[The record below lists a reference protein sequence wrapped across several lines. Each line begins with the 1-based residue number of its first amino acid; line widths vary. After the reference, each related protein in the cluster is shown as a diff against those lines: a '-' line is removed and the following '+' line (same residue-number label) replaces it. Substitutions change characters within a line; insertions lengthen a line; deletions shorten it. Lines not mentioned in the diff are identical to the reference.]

1 MGRSLKLFAASADIR
16 IPYYI
21 MEDTMDYDD
30 FDDFEGDDEYD
41 DFDDEDRYFNDD
53 IENDIDDISDN
64 IGSGDSEKSRTGIEW
79 YEIGLLGALA
89 DELSEEKKQRRRRV
103 KDRNNPKRKT

>member
-30 FDDFEGDDEYD
+30 FDDFDEHDDYNDFNDEDHFYD
-41 DFDDEDRYFNDD
+41 DD
-53 IENDIDDISDN
+53 IDNDIDEISN
-64 IGSGDSEKSRTGIEW
+64 GEGSGEPDTGRTGLEW
-79 YEIGLLGALA
+79 YEMAFLGGLAHLCHFFRQKW
-89 DELSEEKKQRRRRV
+89 KK
-103 KDRNNPKRKT
+103 